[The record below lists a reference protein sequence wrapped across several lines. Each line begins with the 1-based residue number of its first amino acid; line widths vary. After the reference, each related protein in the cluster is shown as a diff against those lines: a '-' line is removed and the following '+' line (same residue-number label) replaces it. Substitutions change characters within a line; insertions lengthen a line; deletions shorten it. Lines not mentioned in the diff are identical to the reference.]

1 MTAKRTRGPEEFG
14 NRKVDRA
21 VARACAAI
29 SNAIDKMVADLPDGA
44 EPQMAIANLVGELTR
59 QRPVLYVPAEQLIV
73 AAQSIAVRSSAPLA
87 DTASAIR
94 AAVQMVDPAVRVT
107 AASNSL

>member
-59 QRPVLYVPAEQLIV
+59 QRPVLIQHVIGAHDAREAYEAAIAEIPATPG
-73 AAQSIAVRSSAPLA
+73 RT
-87 DTASAIR
+87 DF
-94 AAVQMVDPAVRVT
+94 
-107 AASNSL
+107 